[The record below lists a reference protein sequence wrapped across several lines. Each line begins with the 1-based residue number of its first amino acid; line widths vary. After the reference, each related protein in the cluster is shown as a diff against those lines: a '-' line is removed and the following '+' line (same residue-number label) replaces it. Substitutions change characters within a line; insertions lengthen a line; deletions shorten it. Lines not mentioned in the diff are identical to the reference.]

1 MKQIK
6 TTTIDEFLQQNM
18 TAVSTSKYDMSNIF
32 NVVNKGQNSYFNI
45 AKTINFY
52 NVNELSSD
60 YYQVYKVVAGDT
72 WPLISYKFYNN
83 IKLWWLICKF
93 NNIKNPFVDLKIN
106 MILKIPTLNFMSQII
121 ESINK

>member
-52 NVNELSSD
+52 
-60 YYQVYKVVAGDT
+60 K
-72 WPLISYKFYNN
+72 N
-83 IKLWWLICKF
+83 ITF
-93 NNIKNPFVDLKIN
+93 NGKAL
-106 MILKIPTLNFMSQII
+106 LC
-121 ESINK
+121 

>member
-6 TTTIDEFLQQNM
+6 TTTIDEFLRQNM

-32 NVVNKGQNSYFNI
+32 NIVNKGQNSYFNI

-52 NVNELSSD
+52 NVDELSSD
-60 YYQVYKVVAGDT
+60 YYQVYKVIDGDT

-106 MILKIPTLNFMSQII
+106 MILKIPTLNFMSQIV